1 MMRYAAIACFLMLGG
16 CAVWPTGQDPY
27 GMEQRREANVVM
39 NAVQTYDHATGHFPQ
54 NLNALV
60 PTYLAA
66 LPGRPELLYD
76 PRDGSLAY
84 TYHGSWPQIEPVHC
98 RSEGDT
104 TIWKCNEAKLHP
116 T

>member
-1 MMRYAAIACFLMLGG
+1 MLGG
-16 CAVWPTGQDPY
+16 CAIWPTGQDPY

-39 NAVQTYDHATGHFPQ
+39 TAVQTYDHATGHLPQ

-66 LPGRPELLYD
+66 LPSRPELQYD
-76 PRDGSLAY
+76 PRNGSMSY
-84 TYHGSWPQIEPVHC
+84 QYHGSWPQIQIIYC
-98 RSEGDT
+98 QSEGNT
-104 TIWKCNEAKLHP
+104 TIWRCNESKQHP